1 MSTLIYFFT
10 PSLKVVCLYIYIYI
24 YVFLFFIFQNSI
36 RLLTPILQS
45 SGFFILFYFL
55 FYHYY
60 NSYVYIRVVV
70 TSKCVGKFL
79 YKTVS

>member
-1 MSTLIYFFT
+1 MLTLIYFFT
-10 PSLKVVCLYIYIYI
+10 PSLKVVCLYYIYKYI

-45 SGFFILFYFL
+45 SEFLFL

-79 YKTVS
+79 YETVS

>member
-10 PSLKVVCLYIYIYI
+10 PSLKVVCLYYIYIYI
-24 YVFLFFIFQNSI
+24 YIVFQNSI

-45 SGFFILFYFL
+45 SDFLFL

>member
-1 MSTLIYFFT
+1 MLTLIYFFT
-10 PSLKVVCLYIYIYI
+10 PRLKVVCLYYIYIYI
-24 YVFLFFIFQNSI
+24 YFFFFQNSI

-79 YKTVS
+79 YETVS

>member
-1 MSTLIYFFT
+1 MY
-10 PSLKVVCLYIYIYI
+10 VCI
-24 YVFLFFIFQNSI
+24 LFIIFQNSI

-45 SGFFILFYFL
+45 SGFFLFYFFL

-79 YKTVS
+79 YETVS